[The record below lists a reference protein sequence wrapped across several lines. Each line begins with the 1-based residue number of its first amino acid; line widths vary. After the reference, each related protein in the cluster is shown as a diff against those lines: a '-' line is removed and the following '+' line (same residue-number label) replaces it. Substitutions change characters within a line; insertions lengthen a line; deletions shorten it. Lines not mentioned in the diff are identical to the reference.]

1 MSVQNRR
8 SAFTLIELLVVI
20 AIIAIL
26 AAILFPVFAQAR
38 EKARAITCVS
48 NQKQIGLALLQY
60 VQDYDEYLP
69 MAQYADSTAVN
80 HDWGAE
86 VQPYIKNGLIVTAGY
101 RTGQGGVWSCPSFP
115 TVQDDNYG
123 INDQLSPTAGEMSG
137 AGYHVNS
144 IAAIDEPA
152 AKIIVL
158 EKGQSHD
165 GGSAYPI
172 FFSEEDSWEFNG
184 YFDNSGNCT
193 GGTGDD
199 NSASSFDW
207 DDPLGPTAS
216 AATLAAGWEGPGGS
230 PRFRHQ
236 SQCTSL
242 FCDGHVKPIRKSQMS
257 WCKYIYVPGVSQ
269 VW

>member
-1 MSVQNRR
+1 MPAQSHR

-38 EKARAITCVS
+38 EKARQITCVS
-48 NQKQIGLALLQY
+48 NEKQMGLAVLQY

-69 MAQYADSTAVN
+69 LAQYADTAGQN
-80 HDWGAE
+80 HDWGGAID
-86 VQPYIKNGLIVTAGY
+86 PYVKNGLSVTPGAI
-101 RTGQGGVWSCPSFP
+101 TGKTGIWRCPSFP

-123 INDQLSPTAGEMSG
+123 INDQLSPTKNDIAV

-144 IAAIDEPA
+144 IAAIGEPA
-152 AKIIVL
+152 GKIIVL
-158 EKGQSHD
+158 EKGQGNA
-165 GGSAYPI
+165 GGFPVFY
-172 FFSEEDSWEFNG
+172 SEEDSWEFNG
-184 YFDNSGNCT
+184 YFDLSGSCT
-193 GGTGDD
+193 GPNDN

-207 DDPLGPTAS
+207 DDPIGPNPS
-216 AATLAAGWEGPGGS
+216 AATLAAGWEGPAGS

-236 SQCTSL
+236 SMCTSL
-242 FCDGHVKPIRKSQMS
+242 FVDGHVKPIRKGQMS
-257 WCKYIYVPGVSQ
+257 WCKYIYVPGISQ